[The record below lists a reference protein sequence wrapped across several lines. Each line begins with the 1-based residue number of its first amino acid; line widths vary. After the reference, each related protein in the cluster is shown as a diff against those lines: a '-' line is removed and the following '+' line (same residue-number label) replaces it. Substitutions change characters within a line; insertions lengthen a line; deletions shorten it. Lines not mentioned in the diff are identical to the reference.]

1 MKAICISACEVDG
14 FGIVTPG
21 EAIELADGYSKDE
34 RIKLHFVLDPT
45 TIKNPDAPIPDFN
58 ADKKAC
64 RERFAKSLYN
74 ETEWWK
80 AVNKLIDGGATIPNE
95 VLDRSDTSLTSEE
108 RVERLVE
115 LWTESYGWAF
125 PTDPQPKPAKGP
137 KDKSDTP
144 PPDKKGQQN
153 KKGQQDKE
161 KPDDLFDN

>member
-21 EAIELADGYSKDE
+21 EEIELADGYSKDE